1 MEEIVDEII
10 SVFSHA
16 IEAENRNRRKTY
28 KSAITETFNGDLSQM
43 DIIQDIMDTFSY
55 AIHCE
60 AVELSGGNPPPQKL
74 LHIHEGALKAAY
86 RTKLLELFKEHDKLK
101 GGDE

>member
-1 MEEIVDEII
+1 MEEIVDSIL
-10 SVFSHA
+10 STFSRA

-28 KSAITETFNGDLSQM
+28 GSVIMELFSGDLSQT

-55 AIHCE
+55 PIHCE
-60 AVELSGGNPPPQKL
+60 AVELAGEGPSTRIL
-74 LHIHEGALKAAY
+74 EIHEGALKAAY

>member
-1 MEEIVDEII
+1 MGEIVDEII

-16 IEAENRNRRKTY
+16 IEAENRNKRKTY
-28 KSAITETFNGDLSQM
+28 KNAIADLFDGDFSQI

-60 AVELSGGNPPPQKL
+60 AVELAGEAPSARIL
-74 LHIHEGALKAAY
+74 EIHEGALKAAY

>member
-1 MEEIVDEII
+1 MGEIVDEII

-16 IEAENRNRRKTY
+16 IEAENRNRRTTY
-28 KSAITETFNGDLSQM
+28 KSAITEMFSGDLSQM

-55 AIHCE
+55 PIHCE
-60 AVELSGGNPPPQKL
+60 AVELAGEAPSTRIL
-74 LHIHEGALKAAY
+74 EIHEGALKAAY

-101 GGDE
+101 GGGE